1 MKTRSTALYN
11 YLLASGV
18 VGGSKEDIALA
29 KAQYRKLYKKQWKA
43 LHRPRKEIRIE
54 VTLKQLAAIK
64 AKAATAGMRHT
75 PFVRAILLVAL
86 NEPLPL
92 LHRDTLLQILQY
104 VSMAAIQIARNGNR
118 AQALRLVREAETA
131 LLSYVSQLP

>member
-1 MKTRSTALYN
+1 MKTRSAALYN

-18 VGGSKEDIALA
+18 IGGPKEDIALA

-43 LHRPRKEIRIE
+43 RHRPRKEIRIE

-64 AKAATAGMRHT
+64 AKAATANMRHT
-75 PFVRAILLVAL
+75 PFARAILLVAL

-104 VSMAAIQIARNGNR
+104 VSMATIQIARNGNR

-131 LLSYVSQLP
+131 LLSYVNQLP

>member
-11 YLLASGV
+11 HLLAAGV
-18 VGGSKEDIALA
+18 IGGSKEDIALA

-43 LHRPRKEIRIE
+43 KHRPRKEIRIE
-54 VTLKQLAAIK
+54 VTLKQFAEIK
-64 AKAATAGMRHT
+64 AKASTANMRHT
-75 PFVRAILLVAL
+75 TFARAILLVAL

-104 VSMAAIQIARNGNR
+104 VSMAAIQITRNGNR
-118 AQALRLVREAETA
+118 LQALRLVREAESA
-131 LLSYVSQLP
+131 LLEYVNQLP